1 MRAIAKR
8 TRVAR
13 TVRRA
18 APVTTSK
25 THHLITQLRSLQC
38 TLDIVDPVPED
49 GVLAAEIFSGHSL
62 VMKLLGYGEDLG
74 VFE

>member
-8 TRVAR
+8 TRVARMVRRAAR

-38 TLDIVDPVPED
+38 ALDIVDPVPED
-49 GVLAAEIFSGHSL
+49 GVLAAEIFGGHSL
-62 VMKLLGYGEDLG
+62 VTKLLG
-74 VFE
+74 